1 MCFWLMQALVAVSV
15 IGVFFLLNEGEVHD
29 WGETLIALAVWVGIA
44 VLLSAPFASLA
55 LNSRLGGGGR
65 PLKQFVVGIVRFL
78 AGAVWA
84 VVGFGVAFLL
94 GLVGEQG
101 LH

>member
-1 MCFWLMQALVAVSV
+1 MYFWLMQALVAVSV
-15 IGVFFLLNEGEVHD
+15 IGVFFLLIEGEVHD
-29 WGETLIALAVWVGIA
+29 WGETLIGLAVWVGIA
-44 VLLSAPFASLA
+44 ILLSAPFASLA
-55 LNSRLGGGGR
+55 LNFRLGGGGR
-65 PLKQFVVGIVRFL
+65 APKQIVVGIVRFL